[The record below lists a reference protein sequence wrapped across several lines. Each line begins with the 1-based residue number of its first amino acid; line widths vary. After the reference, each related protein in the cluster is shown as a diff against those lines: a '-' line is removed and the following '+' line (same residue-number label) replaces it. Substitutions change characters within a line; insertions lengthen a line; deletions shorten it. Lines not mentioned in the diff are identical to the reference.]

1 MFKQIQA
8 GFSKFF
14 TKKWIPIIVLLVICF
29 VLFSY
34 SSYKGSILDKMTNG
48 SGMMMGGN
56 TAMPSMPSSS
66 VPTILPQG
74 VADAISAP
82 SASMP
87 AMPSAAP
94 SASST
99 GGYSMQSVASPADL
113 LPKDQNSQW
122 ASLNPVGGNVALPD
136 LLQAGYH
143 VGLDT
148 IGQTLKNANY
158 QLRSDPIIEKKD
170 IGPWLQSTIEPD
182 IARVPLEIGYGCR

>member
-8 GFSKFF
+8 GLSKFF

-29 VLFSY
+29 VLVSY

-48 SGMMMGGN
+48 SGMMMGN
-56 TAMPSMPSSS
+56 TAAPSMPSSS
-66 VPTILPQG
+66 SPTILPQG
-74 VADAISAP
+74 TADAISAP
-82 SASMP
+82 TASMP
-87 AMPSAAP
+87 VASSA
-94 SASST
+94 SSST

>member
-8 GFSKFF
+8 GLSKFF

-29 VLFSY
+29 VLVSY

-48 SGMMMGGN
+48 SGIMGN
-56 TAMPSMPSSS
+56 TSAPSMTSSS
-66 VPTILPQG
+66 APTILPQG
-74 VADAISAP
+74 TADAISAP
-82 SASMP
+82 TASMQ
-87 AMPSAAP
+87 AMPSAA
-94 SASST
+94 ASST

>member
-8 GFSKFF
+8 GLSKFF

-29 VLFSY
+29 VLVSY
-34 SSYKGSILDKMTNG
+34 SSSKGSILDKMTNG

-56 TAMPSMPSSS
+56 TAPSSTGS
-66 VPTILPQG
+66 ATILPPG
-74 VADAISAP
+74 MADAISAP
-82 SASMP
+82 SASMQ
-87 AMPSAAP
+87 AMPSVA
-94 SASST
+94 ASST

>member
-8 GFSKFF
+8 GLSKFL

-29 VLFSY
+29 VLVSY
-34 SSYKGSILDKMTNG
+34 SSYKGSILDKMTDG
-48 SGMMMGGN
+48 SGMMMVN
-56 TAMPSMPSSS
+56 TTAPSMSSSS
-66 VPTILPQG
+66 VHTIIPPG
-74 VADAISAP
+74 MADTISTP
-82 SASMP
+82 SVSMQ
-87 AMPSAAP
+87 AMHSTTPP
-94 SASST
+94 VSST

-170 IGPWLQSTIEPD
+170 IGPWSQSTIEPD